1 MVGAGYPVEEW
12 TGPDGK
18 LQMREHPLVED
29 HEYTPPEEYS
39 LGKVDIMHRIEPILK
54 ENPHNITNWPK
65 YDPEEFDNILKPGLC
80 VFLECIMRFYNDS
93 GSEKHWF
100 LDSIQAL
107 ANNISKL

>member
-1 MVGAGYPVEEW
+1 MIAIHH
-12 TGPDGK
+12 
-18 LQMREHPLVED
+18 LANSIRD
-29 HEYTPPEEYS
+29 HCH
-39 LGKVDIMHRIEPILK
+39 LLK

-80 VFLECIMRFYNDS
+80 VFLECIMRFYNES
-93 GSEKHWF
+93 SREKYWF